1 MQKQLGFVKNY
12 PHPPAPLSVK
22 RRGGENDCDA
32 IKKSPLS
39 TVWRGAEGEEKEEKF
54 GSLPTVYLHLQKK

>member
-12 PHPPAPLSVK
+12 PHPPAPSPFY
-22 RRGGENDCDA
+22 GEEEKMIA
-32 IKKSPLS
+32 TQSKPPSPQS
-39 TVWRGAEGEEKEEKF
+39 GEGPGGEEKEEKF